1 MKPESPNDSERLL
14 ARIRAGDKDAFSE
27 LMAGHARLV
36 MHIVARSVDD
46 HEDRKDL
53 CQDIFLKVY
62 AGLDGFR
69 GESRLSTWIARIAV
83 NTCVHYLEKKK
94 PVSWTDAGLPDGG
107 PADTAASGE
116 SDGGPDPDLVSSLHR
131 EIGRLPVHYRLI
143 LTLFHLDGM
152 PITEIAGAMDMPEG
166 TVKNRL
172 FRARRL
178 LKNRL
183 LAVVPK
189 EELCGTNI

>member
-1 MKPESPNDSERLL
+1 MKPGNQTDTERLL
-14 ARIRAGDKDAFSE
+14 ARIRAGEKDAFSD
-27 LMAGHARLV
+27 LMAGHVRLV

-62 AGLDGFR
+62 TGLDGFR

-83 NTCVHYLEKKK
+83 NTCVHYLEKKR
-94 PVSWTDAGLPDGG
+94 PVAWSEAGLPDGG
-107 PADTAASGE
+107 PADTAAFDGA
-116 SDGGPDPDLVSSLHR
+116 DGGPDPDLVSSLHR
-131 EIGRLPVHYRLI
+131 EIGRLPIHYRLI

-152 PITEIAGAMDMPEG
+152 PITEIARAMDMPEG

-183 LAVVPK
+183 LAAVPK
-189 EELCGTNI
+189 EEMCGMNI

>member
-1 MKPESPNDSERLL
+1 MKPVNQTDTGRLID
-14 ARIRAGDKDAFSE
+14 RIRSGENDAFSA
-27 LMAGHARLV
+27 LMAGHVRLV

-69 GESRLSTWIARIAV
+69 GDSRLSTWIARIAV

-107 PADTAASGE
+107 PADTAAFEGA
-116 SDGGPDPDLVSSLHR
+116 DGGPDPDLVSSLHR
-131 EIGRLPVHYRLI
+131 EISRLPVRYRLI

-152 PITEIAGAMDMPEG
+152 PITEIAMAMGMPEG

-189 EELCGTNI
+189 EDLCAMDT